1 MSSRP
6 ILGQLEAGNRVLFIR
21 LRSMGDCVLTTP
33 ALRMLAM
40 HRPDLEIA
48 VMVDPQFAGVY
59 EGLNYVIL
67 RPSIANAFACHP
79 ALCVNL
85 HGGTRSA
92 LLTAA
97 SRANFR
103 AGFAHFRH
111 PYLYNVK
118 IPRAQQILGEERPVH
133 TAEHVASALFYLGLP
148 IQTIPRADLHV
159 TMPSSR
165 PNPYAALHP
174 FASSAAKTW
183 PAANFVAVGECIK
196 KQMHLEP
203 IILAGPT
210 DDIAPFADFQC
221 VVNAPLD
228 KVKALLQDAALF
240 VGNDSGP
247 AHIAAAFNI
256 PLTVLFGPS
265 DPTTWAPWQATRAQV
280 VTSQGPIN
288 GITVDQVQ
296 RAIEACVR

>member
-1 MSSRP
+1 MLSRP
-6 ILGQLEAGNRVLFIR
+6 ILGQLEAGTRVLFIR

-33 ALRMLAM
+33 ALRMLAT
-40 HRPDLEIA
+40 HRPDLEIG
-48 VMVDPQFAGVY
+48 VMVDLQFAGIY

-67 RPSIANAFACHP
+67 QPTVASAFAYHP

-97 SRANFR
+97 SHASFR

-111 PYLYNVK
+111 SYLYNVK

-148 IQTIPRADLHV
+148 IQTIPRADLQV
-159 TMPSSR
+159 KASPR
-165 PNPYAALHP
+165 LKPYAVLHP

-183 PAANFVAVGECIK
+183 PAVNFAAVCEYIQQ
-196 KQMHLEP
+196 QMHLEP

-265 DPTTWAPWQATRAQV
+265 DPTIWAPWRATRAQV
-280 VTSQGPIN
+280 VTSQGPIKD
-288 GITVDQVQ
+288 ITVDQVRQ
-296 RAIEACVR
+296 AIEACAR